1 MKRKWNR
8 ILTVT
13 GTICL
18 LCMSVTACG
27 PTSTASETEE
37 NAADSTQMPDSG
49 TGNATSGDADTENAR
64 ASDTDTSTSQDTTT
78 GSDPADPREASPS
91 ADTDTADESD
101 SSGDTDGRWHVL
113 DPETASLVNADF
125 EGTVEKI
132 DSDSFYIS
140 EAVTEILDDG
150 TMLMGTAA
158 STGAAIPDS
167 DLLRVV
173 YDDTTRF
180 YIRTIY
186 NGGESYDDSEASSE
200 DLELQALVS
209 LKGEIRDDIFY
220 ADEVRISKIG

>member
-1 MKRKWNR
+1 MKRKWNK

-37 NAADSTQMPDSG
+37 NTADSTQTSDNGTDNTPSG
-49 TGNATSGDADTENAR
+49 EADTA
-64 ASDTDTSTSQDTTT
+64 TD
-78 GSDPADPREASPS
+78 SDPADPREASPS

-101 SSGDTDGRWHVL
+101 SSGDTDERWHVL
-113 DPETASLVNADF
+113 DPETASLVDADF

-140 EAVTEILDDG
+140 EDVTEILDDG
-150 TMLMGTAA
+150 TMLMGSAA

-167 DLLRVV
+167 DLLQVV

-186 NGGESYDDSEASSE
+186 NGGESYDDSEASSG

>member
-8 ILTVT
+8 ILTIT

-18 LCMSVTACG
+18 LCMSATACG
-27 PTSTASETEE
+27 PTSTASEAEE

-49 TGNATSGDADTENAR
+49 TDSA
-64 ASDTDTSTSQDTTT
+64 
-78 GSDPADPREASPS
+78 PS
-91 ADTDTADESD
+91 ADADTADEAD

-113 DPETASLVNADF
+113 DPETASLVDADF

-132 DSDSFYIS
+132 ASDSFFIS
-140 EAVTEILDDG
+140 ETVTEILDDG

-158 STGAAIPDS
+158 STDVAIPDS

-186 NGGESYDDSEASSE
+186 NGGESYDDSEFSSD

-220 ADEVRISKIG
+220 ADEVRISKVK